1 MKTKPTKI
9 KAALQICSININQ
22 STNAMHALAHNIANT
37 KSKFDL
43 VLIQEPWWNR
53 SITTSFQGWQVIL
66 PVPLINNQDWPRVAA
81 YYQLQAEI
89 EVMLRTD
96 IGEDLDYM
104 ILDVRHNNS
113 NIPLTHVINLYN
125 QQELGKSP
133 NPSTTMDRLAEKY
146 LDPDV
151 PTIITGDWNL
161 HHPLWE
167 LRVEKENVAT

>member
-1 MKTKPTKI
+1 
-9 KAALQICSININQ
+9 
-22 STNAMHALAHNIANT
+22 MHALAHNIANM
-37 KSKFDL
+37 KCKFDL
-43 VLIQEPWWNR
+43 VLIQEPWWNG

-66 PVPLINNQDWPRVAA
+66 LVPSINNQDWPRVAA

-125 QQELGKSP
+125 Q
-133 NPSTTMDRLAEKY
+133 
-146 LDPDV
+146 
-151 PTIITGDWNL
+151 
-161 HHPLWE
+161 
-167 LRVEKENVAT
+167 